1 MSPPAGSVLRNS
13 CDGCSCQNTNATIAS
28 RTIVLMTSNG
38 SGRRC
43 RRATARS
50 RHSSNLGRA
59 WRTAV
64 IAPPC
69 CPRELLLGRRQGE
82 DAGEGTPLGVFVPP
96 SRVALRTTVHRHLGT
111 PQGDGDLD
119 HSCRPAN
126 RAIHP

>member
-28 RTIVLMTSNG
+28 RTIVLMISNG

-69 CPRELLLGRRQGE
+69 CPPELLLGRRQRE
-82 DAGEGTPLGVFVPP
+82 DAVEGHPFPVVLPP
-96 SRVALRTTVHRHLGT
+96 SGVALRTTVHRHLRT
-111 PQGDGDLD
+111 PQGDGDLH
-119 HSCRPAN
+119 HSCRTTN
-126 RAIHP
+126 RANH